1 MSSGRVASSHPAFNL
16 HTFRPCDF
24 LGFWGNVF
32 VLHRAN
38 EPIYS
43 VHGISL
49 PSPAGKGQHGRSQ
62 RGIWAR
68 KSPVRGISLKVAPLA
83 ETLLLGGQTS
93 APPKI
98 KRFNPEHNA
107 ISKIVV
113 RKLQERGNWPVDW
126 FHGKMAHT
134 RGYKG
139 EKDVWLKQPERK
151 EVRGNQWSND
161 SGCWFLFWW

>member
-1 MSSGRVASSHPAFNL
+1 MFHGWVASSHPTFNQ

-32 VLHRAN
+32 VSHRAN

-43 VHGISL
+43 VHGTSL

-93 APPKI
+93 APPNNPLILRYFGAFWVAESSLLQNLGAAKPPKI

-107 ISKIVV
+107 VSKIVV
-113 RKLQERGNWPVDW
+113 RKLQEKGN
-126 FHGKMAHT
+126 
-134 RGYKG
+134 
-139 EKDVWLKQPERK
+139 
-151 EVRGNQWSND
+151 
-161 SGCWFLFWW
+161 